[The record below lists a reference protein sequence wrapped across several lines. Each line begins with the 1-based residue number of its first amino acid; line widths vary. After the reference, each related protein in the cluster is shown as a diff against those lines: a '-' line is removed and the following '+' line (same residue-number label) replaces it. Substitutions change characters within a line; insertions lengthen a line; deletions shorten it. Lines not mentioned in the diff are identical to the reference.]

1 MGFLSQVDGPNKMP
15 QSERVHKER
24 RGEGRRKKEGLFH
37 GPTALDKKPEGSCS
51 LALFARSK

>member
-24 RGEGRRKKEGLFH
+24 GGRKKEGLFH